1 MSVYYG
7 NNSRNVVY
15 QDDYDSDLTVYTYG
29 GDDTVFLNLV
39 AEYGGFN
46 TVYAGDGRDYVKNY
60 FEGGNHVNL
69 GSGDDHYVGI
79 GFSTSSSLNDKVY
92 AGAGNDTLEFS
103 TYHGDYYGEGGDDV
117 LFSVGFNNYLSGGSG
132 NDTVSYKGQDEDED
146 LSGSGMIVGPFQR
159 LCADPRNEL

>member
-46 TVYAGDGRDYVKNY
+46 TV
-60 FEGGNHVNL
+60 
-69 GSGDDHYVGI
+69 
-79 GFSTSSSLNDKVY
+79 
-92 AGAGNDTLEFS
+92 
-103 TYHGDYYGEGGDDV
+103 
-117 LFSVGFNNYLSGGSG
+117 
-132 NDTVSYKGQDEDED
+132 
-146 LSGSGMIVGPFQR
+146 
-159 LCADPRNEL
+159 